1 MVLSRLVGREP
12 KVQTGCRRIIL
23 GEIKRWCI
31 FFVSFFFQFYFLPAE
46 SVLGLSLMVQE
57 QPLSVI
63 SFLVT
68 VNFTYIASAVKC
80 DSLSQIHPCQLPC
93 LDSV

>member
-12 KVQTGCRRIIL
+12 KVQTGCRMIIW
-23 GEIKRWCI
+23 GEIKRV
-31 FFVSFFFQFYFLPAE
+31 FFFFFQFYFLRAE
-46 SVLGLSLMVQE
+46 SVLGLSQMVRE

-68 VNFTYIASAVKC
+68 VNFTYIA
-80 DSLSQIHPCQLPC
+80 
-93 LDSV
+93 